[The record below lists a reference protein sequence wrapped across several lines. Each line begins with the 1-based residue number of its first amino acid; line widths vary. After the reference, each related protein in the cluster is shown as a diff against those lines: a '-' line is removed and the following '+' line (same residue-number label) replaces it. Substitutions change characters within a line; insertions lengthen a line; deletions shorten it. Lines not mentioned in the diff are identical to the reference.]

1 MRIAINA
8 LSAVAGGGVTYL
20 NQLFRH
26 LSEIDKGN
34 EYLIITTKKGKKV
47 LYANY
52 KNFYVLSFKIPSL
65 SIVTRLLWEH
75 LYLWYILKVYKA
87 DVLYSPANIG
97 LIFQSFP
104 TIVMIQTVAPFD
116 YEMIKKQNIYY
127 RLKFNLLRILTSL
140 SIKKARNV
148 IFISDKA
155 RKELSHYYKL
165 QKDNT
170 SLIYHGR
177 SEIFKPDLDGRRLV
191 EIKQKYGLDE
201 FILYVSNIYKYK
213 NFSELIHAFSLI
225 KEQVNAGL
233 KLALVGKSFD
243 DQYTESLKTFVT
255 NEGME
260 GRIIFY
266 GHIPYEELPYF
277 YVLCKL
283 FVYPSTCEN
292 CPNILIEAMACGAT
306 VLASNVEPMPEICQD
321 AAIYFNP
328 FDPQDIAEKIQ
339 TVLKNNNLIQDLRL
353 RSLKRANY
361 FSWEKT
367 AKKTLHVLEKNARYS
382 AFQKQRG
389 LNNNCYDKK

>member
-20 NQLFRH
+20 NQLFKH
-26 LSEIDKGN
+26 LSEIDEKN

-47 LYANY
+47 LYADY
-52 KNFYVLSFKIPSL
+52 KNFCVLSFKIPSL
-65 SIVTRLLWEH
+65 SIVTRLLWEQ
-75 LYLWYILKVYKA
+75 LYLWYILKKYRA

-116 YEMIKKQNIYY
+116 YEMIKKQNLYY

-177 SEIFKPDLDGRRLV
+177 SEIFKPDLDSSRLM

-213 NFSELIHAFSLI
+213 NFFELIHAFSLI
-225 KEQVNAGL
+225 KEQVNPGL

-243 DQYTESLKTFVT
+243 DQYTEALKTLVSSKGL
-255 NEGME
+255 ED
-260 GRIIFY
+260 RVIFF
-266 GHIPYEELPYF
+266 GHISYEELPYF
-277 YVLCKL
+277 YAMCRL
-283 FVYPSTCEN
+283 FLYPSTCEN
-292 CPNILIEAMACGAT
+292 CPNILIEAMACGAPI
-306 VLASNVEPMPEICQD
+306 LSSNIEPMPEICQD
-321 AAIYFNP
+321 AAVYFDPFNP
-328 FDPQDIAEKIQ
+328 RDIAEKIQ
-339 TVLKNNNLIQDLRL
+339 TTLTNDTLIRD
-353 RSLKRANY
+353 LKRLSLRRASY
-361 FSWEKT
+361 FSWEDT
-367 AKKTLHVLEKNARYS
+367 ARKTLQVFEKC
-382 AFQKQRG
+382 K
-389 LNNNCYDKK
+389 

>member
-20 NQLFRH
+20 NQLFKH
-26 LSEIDKGN
+26 LSEIDKKN
-34 EYLIITTKKGKKV
+34 EYLIITTKKGEKI
-47 LYANY
+47 LHASY
-52 KNFYVLSFKIPSL
+52 KNFQILSFQVPSL
-65 SIVTRLLWEH
+65 STTLRLLWEQ

-116 YEMIKKQNIYY
+116 SEMIKKQNLYY

-177 SEIFKPDLDGRRLV
+177 SEIFKPDLDGRRLM

-243 DQYTESLKTFVT
+243 EQYTKSLKALVK
-255 NEGME
+255 EKKME
-260 GRIIFY
+260 DRVIFF
-266 GHIPYEELPYF
+266 GHVPYEELPYF
-277 YVLCKL
+277 YILCQL

-292 CPNILIEAMACGAT
+292 CPNILIEAMACGAPI
-306 VLASNVEPMPEICQD
+306 LSSNIEPMPEICQA
-321 AAIYFNP
+321 AAIYFDP
-328 FDPQDIAEKIQ
+328 FNPQDIAEKIQ
-339 TVLKNNNLIQDLRL
+339 TTLTNDTLIRD
-353 RSLKRANY
+353 LKRLSLRRASY
-361 FSWEKT
+361 FSWEDT
-367 AKKTLHVLEKNARYS
+367 AKKTLQVFEKC
-382 AFQKQRG
+382 K
-389 LNNNCYDKK
+389 

>member
-20 NQLFRH
+20 NQLFKH
-26 LSEIDKGN
+26 LSVIDRNN
-34 EYLIITTKKGKKV
+34 EYLVITTKKGKKV
-47 LYANY
+47 LYADY
-52 KNFYVLSFKIPSL
+52 KNFCVLSFKIPSI
-65 SIVTRLLWEH
+65 SIITRLLWEQVC
-75 LYLWYILKVYKA
+75 LWYILKKYKA

-116 YEMIKKQNIYY
+116 YEMIKKQNLYY

-177 SEIFKPDLDGRRLV
+177 SEIFKPDLDSSRLM

-213 NFSELIHAFSLI
+213 NFFELIHAFSLI
-225 KEQVNAGL
+225 KEQVNPGL

-243 DQYTESLKTFVT
+243 DQYTEALKTLVSSKGL
-255 NEGME
+255 ED
-260 GRIIFY
+260 RVIFF
-266 GHIPYEELPYF
+266 GHISYEELPYF
-277 YVLCKL
+277 YAMCHL
-283 FVYPSTCEN
+283 FLYPSTCEN
-292 CPNILIEAMACGAT
+292 CPNILIEAMACGA
-306 VLASNVEPMPEICQD
+306 LILSSNIEPMPEICQD
-321 AAIYFNP
+321 AAVYFDPFNP
-328 FDPQDIAEKIQ
+328 RDIAEKIQ
-339 TVLKNNNLIQDLRL
+339 TTLTNDTLIRD
-353 RSLKRANY
+353 LKRLSLRRASY
-361 FSWEKT
+361 FSWEDT
-367 AKKTLHVLEKNARYS
+367 ARKTLQVFEKC
-382 AFQKQRG
+382 K
-389 LNNNCYDKK
+389 

>member
-20 NQLFRH
+20 NQLFKH
-26 LSEIDKGN
+26 LSEIDEKN

-47 LYANY
+47 LYADY
-52 KNFYVLSFKIPSL
+52 KNFCVLSFKIPSL
-65 SIVTRLLWEH
+65 SIVTRLLWEQ
-75 LYLWYILKVYKA
+75 LYLWYILKKYRA

-116 YEMIKKQNIYY
+116 YEMIKKQNLYY

-170 SLIYHGR
+170 SLIYHGK
-177 SEIFKPDLDGRRLV
+177 SELFKPDLDSSRLM
-191 EIKQKYGLDE
+191 EIKQKYRVDE

-213 NFSELIHAFSLI
+213 NFFELIHAFSLI
-225 KEQVNAGL
+225 KEQVNPGL

-243 DQYTESLKTFVT
+243 DQYTESLKTLVSSKGL
-255 NEGME
+255 ED
-260 GRIIFY
+260 RVIFF
-266 GHIPYEELPYF
+266 GHISYEELPYF
-277 YVLCKL
+277 YAMCRL
-283 FVYPSTCEN
+283 FLYPSTCEN
-292 CPNILIEAMACGAT
+292 CPNILIEAMACGAPI
-306 VLASNVEPMPEICQD
+306 LSSNIEPMPEICQD
-321 AAIYFNP
+321 AAVYFDPFNP
-328 FDPQDIAEKIQ
+328 RDIAEKIQ
-339 TVLKNNNLIQDLRL
+339 TTLTNDTLIRD
-353 RSLKRANY
+353 LKRLSLRRASY
-361 FSWEKT
+361 FSWEDT
-367 AKKTLHVLEKNARYS
+367 ARKTLQVFEKC
-382 AFQKQRG
+382 K
-389 LNNNCYDKK
+389 

>member
-34 EYLIITTKKGKKV
+34 EYLIITTRKGEKV
-47 LYANY
+47 LQADYG
-52 KNFYVLSFKIPSL
+52 NFHVLTFKMPSH
-65 SIVTRLLWEH
+65 STIFRLLWEQFC
-75 LYLWYILKVYKA
+75 LWYELKKHKVNI
-87 DVLYSPANIG
+87 LYSPANIG
-97 LIFQSFP
+97 LVCFPFP
-104 TIVMIQTVAPFD
+104 TVIMIQTVAPFD

-225 KEQVNAGL
+225 KEQVNPGL
-233 KLALVGKSFD
+233 KLALVGNSFD
-243 DQYTESLKTFVT
+243 EQYTKSLKALVK
-255 NEGME
+255 EKEME
-260 GRIIFY
+260 DRVIFF
-266 GHIPYEELPYF
+266 GHVPYEELPYF
-277 YVLCKL
+277 YILCQL

-328 FDPQDIAEKIQ
+328 FDPQDIAEKIK
-339 TVLKNNNLIQDLRL
+339 TVLKNNNLLQSLRL

-361 FSWEKT
+361 FSWEET
-367 AKKTLHVLEKNARYS
+367 AKKTLHVLEENARYS
-382 AFQKQRG
+382 AFQRTERSKQ
-389 LNNNCYDKK
+389 

>member
-20 NQLFRH
+20 NQLFKY
-26 LSEIDKGN
+26 LSEIDRN
-34 EYLIITTKKGKKV
+34 NDYLIITTKKGKGV
-47 LYANY
+47 LVASY
-52 KNFYVLSFKIPSL
+52 KNFQVLSFKFPSI
-65 SIVTRLLWEH
+65 SPVFRIFWEQF
-75 LYLWYILKVYKA
+75 YLWYILKKNKVTI
-87 DVLYSPANIG
+87 LYAPANIG
-97 LIFQSFP
+97 LIFSSIP
-104 TIVMIQTVAPFD
+104 TVLMIQTVAPFD
-116 YEMIKKQNIYY
+116 YEMIKKQNVYY

-177 SEIFKPDLDGRRLV
+177 SEIFKPDLDSRRLM

-213 NFSELIHAFSLI
+213 NFFELILAFSLI
-225 KEQVNAGL
+225 KDKINPNL
-233 KLALVGKSFD
+233 KLVLVGKNFD
-243 DQYTESLKTFVT
+243 DQYTELLKTFVI

-260 GRIIFY
+260 DRIIFY

-277 YVLCKL
+277 YATCRL
-283 FVYPSTCEN
+283 FLYPSTCEN
-292 CPNILIEAMACGAT
+292 CPNILIEAMACGSPI
-306 VLASNVEPMPEICQD
+306 LASNIEPMPEICQD

-328 FDPQDIAEKIQ
+328 FSPHDIAEKIQ
-339 TVLKNNNLIQDLRL
+339 TVLSNNILLQELKQ
-353 RSLKRANY
+353 RSLERVSH
-361 FSWEKT
+361 FSWEET
-367 AKKTLHVLEKNARYS
+367 ARKTLRVLEGVNA
-382 AFQKQRG
+382 
-389 LNNNCYDKK
+389 

>member
-8 LSAVAGGGVTYL
+8 LSAVAGGGITYL
-20 NQLFRH
+20 NQLFKH
-26 LSEIDKGN
+26 LSVNNRGN
-34 EYLIITTKKGKKV
+34 EYLVITTKKGEKV
-47 LYANY
+47 LRANY
-52 KNFYVLSFKIPSL
+52 KNFCVLSFKIPTL
-65 SIVTRLLWEH
+65 SIATRLLWEQ
-75 LYLWYILKVYKA
+75 LYLWYILKKHKA

-116 YEMIKKQNIYY
+116 SEMIKKQNFYY

-155 RKELSHYYKL
+155 RKELSRYYKL

-177 SEIFKPDLDGRRLV
+177 SELFKPDLDNRRLT

-213 NFSELIHAFSLI
+213 NFLELIIAFSLI
-225 KEQVNAGL
+225 KDKISPNL
-233 KLALVGKSFD
+233 KLVLVGKSFD
-243 DQYTESLKTFVT
+243 ERYTESLKTLVI
-255 NEGME
+255 NEGMTD
-260 GRIIFY
+260 RIIFY

-277 YVLCKL
+277 YAVCRL
-283 FVYPSTCEN
+283 FLYPSTCEN
-292 CPNILIEAMACGAT
+292 CPNILIEAMACGAPI
-306 VLASNVEPMPEICQD
+306 LSSNVEPMPEICQD

-328 FDPQDIAEKIQ
+328 FSPPDIAEKIQ
-339 TVLKNNNLIQDLRL
+339 TVLSNNILLQELKQ
-353 RSLKRANY
+353 RSLERASY
-361 FSWEKT
+361 FCWEET
-367 AKKTLHVLEKNARYS
+367 ARKTLHVLEGINA
-382 AFQKQRG
+382 
-389 LNNNCYDKK
+389 